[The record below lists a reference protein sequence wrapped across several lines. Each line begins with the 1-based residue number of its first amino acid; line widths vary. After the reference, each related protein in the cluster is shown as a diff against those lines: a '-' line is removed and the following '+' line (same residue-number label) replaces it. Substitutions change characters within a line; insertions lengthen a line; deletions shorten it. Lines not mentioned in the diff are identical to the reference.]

1 MRRRITRCCPNR
13 RPAASAPR
21 ERKLHAEAHLQGV
34 SIRRGA
40 VVDHSP
46 RVIADPAH
54 IRAGRAGLEGNVKPR
69 QTPGPGGQLLEV
81 TWKKLL
87 VNQFHDILPGSSIG
101 KVYEKAV
108 RELCEVKAAAEEGT
122 AALLQS
128 LAEKDDDAVT
138 VFNPASHSLPRFVA
152 LDAAFACGAVDEEG
166 HRWPA
171 MPTEGGSLVQLS
183 VPPLGASV
191 LRPASV
197 AADESAHAAAR
208 AEVLVLENSRLRA
221 LFSAEGELVSL
232 VTLSDGRERVRS
244 ASNRF
249 HLYRDLPHR
258 YDAWDIDSQTEDRE
272 VFPETACEAEVAE
285 SSGLR
290 ASLRFT
296 RRFSHSM
303 PSQTVS
309 LAAGDTELLFDT
321 RAE

>member
-1 MRRRITRCCPNR
+1 M
-13 RPAASAPR
+13 
-21 ERKLHAEAHLQGV
+21 
-34 SIRRGA
+34 
-40 VVDHSP
+40 
-46 RVIADPAH
+46 
-54 IRAGRAGLEGNVKPR
+54 
-69 QTPGPGGQLLEV
+69 
-81 TWKKLL
+81 
-87 VNQFHDILPGSSIG
+87 NQFHDILPGSSIG
-101 KVYEKAV
+101 KVYERAV
-108 RELCEVKAAAEEGT
+108 RELREVKAAAEEGT

-197 AADESAHAAAR
+197 AAEESARAAAR
-208 AEVLVLENSRLRA
+208 AEGFVLENSRLRA

-249 HLYRDLPHR
+249 HLYRDLPRR

-296 RRFSHSM
+296 RRFGHSM
-303 PSQTVS
+303 LSQTVS
-309 LAAGDTELLFDT
+309 LSGSRRHGAAV
-321 RAE
+321 